1 MKIENILIYGSAHL
15 TREACDILKDHY
27 NLVGHIPSVN
37 PVIAG
42 EMNLPIVDETIDHD
56 IKLSIQYNR
65 KITDIKNAFN
75 IHTGLLP
82 SWGGVDIL
90 YHTIKDRTESFIF
103 EQGLTFH
110 KMTSQFDYGPIISR
124 TSYPV
129 TKKDTVESLYEK
141 IQCCLPAFT
150 LGCLKILEK
159 MSKQEINQCYHEKPR
174 IFKRGQIKETDKKV
188 YSQTLPN
195 LRKQWEHQNH

>member
-1 MKIENILIYGSAHL
+1 MRIKNILIYGSAHL
-15 TREACDILKDHY
+15 TQEACKLLKDHY

-42 EMNLPIVDETIDHD
+42 KMDLPIVDDSINHD

-65 KITDIKNAFN
+65 KIKNTEKSFN

-90 YHTIKDRTESFIF
+90 YHTVKAKKLLGNHFS

-110 KMTSQFDYGPIISR
+110 KMTEKFDHGANISKV
-124 TSYPV
+124 TYPLIEE
-129 TKKDTVESLYEK
+129 DTIESLYDK
-141 IQCCLPAFT
+141 VLACLPAFT
-150 LGCLKILEK
+150 LSGLKLLESIDEENLNK
-159 MSKQEINQCYHEKPR
+159 SEISCPTIY
-174 IFKRGQIKETDKKV
+174 KRGKIDPNDTEMYSKTLSNLKKHETI
-188 YSQTLPN
+188 
-195 LRKQWEHQNH
+195 